1 MAIKATFIPGA
12 GLLTVLGDT
21 AKNTI
26 TASRNAAGQ
35 ILINGGAVTAV
46 GGQPTV
52 ANTAEIDIFG
62 QGGDDTIS
70 LDEANGALPS
80 AHLFG
85 GAGND
90 TLTGGSSADLLF
102 GQSGNDTLLG
112 KGGNDQL
119 FGGSG
124 NDTLTGGSGDDQV
137 FGEAGNDR
145 MVWNPGDGTDLFEGG
160 DDTDTAEVNGGNGA
174 ENFTITANGTR
185 VRFDRIS
192 PAPFS
197 LDIGTT
203 EELVVNGNGG
213 DDVITASNG
222 LASLIHLT
230 LNGGTG
236 NDTITGG
243 DGADTLIGGD
253 GDDTVTGGRGNDNAQ
268 LGAGN
273 DTFVWNPGDGS
284 DVVDGGGDTDTL
296 LFNGANINET
306 VNISAKGGHALF
318 TRDVAGI
325 SMDLDNVEHI
335 QFRAL
340 GGADTITVN
349 DLSNTDVTQ
358 VDIDLSSGVGP
369 GTGDG
374 AADTVIVNGTS
385 GGEEIDIVSNGTSIL
400 VTGLPAQVSIEGAEG
415 ANDALVVNG
424 LGGSDT
430 INAATLA
437 GGHIKLTIDGG
448 AGNDTIRGSGG
459 DDMLIGGDGNDFV
472 DGNQGSD
479 VAFLGAGNDV
489 FQWDPGDGSDVVE
502 GQGGTD
508 TLVFNG
514 SNVAEKIDVSANGGR
529 VRLTRDVGT
538 VTMDVNDVERLQIN
552 SLGGPDAITIND
564 LTGTDLNRVTVDLSG
579 QIGSGQGDT
588 AADTVTVNGTTD
600 GDQISVT
607 SNGNSV
613 TVNGLPAQVTVN
625 GIDAGTDSLVINGLN
640 GDDSINASKLAA
652 GLVDL
657 TINGGAGNDTIIGSA
672 GDDVVNGGIGSD
684 VALLGAGDDE
694 FVWNPGDGSDIVEG
708 QSGRD
713 TLAFNGANISEKLD
727 ISANGSRVRM
737 TRDIGVVT
745 MDVNDTETINLR
757 ALGGA
762 DTITVNDLTGTDV
775 TGLNIDLGANDG
787 SDDGAPD
794 TVVINAT
801 EGDDAI
807 TVSSDSNGVVT
818 VHGLGQD
825 VTISHFGTGDR
836 LIINGLGG
844 DDVIEASGLA
854 AGLQLTADG
863 GDGDDVLI
871 GGAGNDTLLGGQGDD
886 VLIGGPG
893 QDVLDGGPG
902 GNVVIQLAGGN
913 LPVDGSQTAALLGQ
927 FMASTFVASGASDAT
942 PVVDPAT
949 VQQPLLAQPHA

>member
-1 MAIKATFIPGA
+1 
-12 GLLTVLGDT
+12 
-21 AKNTI
+21 
-26 TASRNAAGQ
+26 
-35 ILINGGAVTAV
+35 
-46 GGQPTV
+46 
-52 ANTAEIDIFG
+52 
-62 QGGDDTIS
+62 
-70 LDEANGALPS
+70 
-80 AHLFG
+80 
-85 GAGND
+85 
-90 TLTGGSSADLLF
+90 
-102 GQSGNDTLLG
+102 
-112 KGGNDQL
+112 
-119 FGGSG
+119 
-124 NDTLTGGSGDDQV
+124 
-137 FGEAGNDR
+137 
-145 MVWNPGDGTDLFEGG
+145 
-160 DDTDTAEVNGGNGA
+160 
-174 ENFTITANGTR
+174 
-185 VRFDRIS
+185 
-192 PAPFS
+192 
-197 LDIGTT
+197 
-203 EELVVNGNGG
+203 
-213 DDVITASNG
+213 
-222 LASLIHLT
+222 
-230 LNGGTG
+230 
-236 NDTITGG
+236 
-243 DGADTLIGGD
+243 
-253 GDDTVTGGRGNDNAQ
+253 
-268 LGAGN
+268 
-273 DTFVWNPGDGS
+273 
-284 DVVDGGGDTDTL
+284 
-296 LFNGANINET
+296 
-306 VNISAKGGHALF
+306 
-318 TRDVAGI
+318 
-325 SMDLDNVEHI
+325 
-335 QFRAL
+335 
-340 GGADTITVN
+340 
-349 DLSNTDVTQ
+349 
-358 VDIDLSSGVGP
+358 
-369 GTGDG
+369 
-374 AADTVIVNGTS
+374 
-385 GGEEIDIVSNGTSIL
+385 
-400 VTGLPAQVSIEGAEG
+400 
-415 ANDALVVNG
+415 
-424 LGGSDT
+424 
-430 INAATLA
+430 
-437 GGHIKLTIDGG
+437 
-448 AGNDTIRGSGG
+448 
-459 DDMLIGGDGNDFV
+459 
-472 DGNQGSD
+472 
-479 VAFLGAGNDV
+479 
-489 FQWDPGDGSDVVE
+489 
-502 GQGGTD
+502 
-508 TLVFNG
+508 
-514 SNVAEKIDVSANGGR
+514 
-529 VRLTRDVGT
+529 
-538 VTMDVNDVERLQIN
+538 
-552 SLGGPDAITIND
+552 
-564 LTGTDLNRVTVDLSG
+564 
-579 QIGSGQGDT
+579 
-588 AADTVTVNGTTD
+588 
-600 GDQISVT
+600 
-607 SNGNSV
+607 
-613 TVNGLPAQVTVN
+613 VTVN

-713 TLAFNGANISEKLD
+713 TLAFNGANISEKFD